1 MDILIDSRAAGRIA
15 MTRQL
20 KFDVRDSSQVG
31 GARRAAQDMAE
42 KIGLDETQA
51 GQVAIAINELGT
63 NLLKH
68 AAGGEL
74 LMRPLGDATSA
85 GIELLA
91 IDNGP
96 GMADISGSM
105 RDGFSTAG
113 SMGMGLGALS
123 RLAAAFDLFS
133 LPGKGTVVRVQIA
146 AEHAPAGRMEIGV
159 VCQPKPGEQQCGDD
173 WAFVWQQNRSMLL
186 IADGLGHGPDAHKA
200 AQVAVDV
207 VNRQAARDPASVLD
221 DIHAESRATRGAAV
235 SICAIEHE
243 RGLCRFA
250 GIGNVSCA
258 VVSGGRSRSFAALPG
273 IIGQSARKIQEF
285 SAPWPPGAL
294 LVMHSDGLATQWNL
308 GAYPGLQ
315 TRHPAVIAAVLYRD
329 FVRGRDD
336 VTVVVARDLTETR

>member
-1 MDILIDSRAAGRIA
+1 

-20 KFDVRDSSQVG
+20 KFDVRDPSQIG
-31 GARRAAQDMAE
+31 SARRAAQDMAE

-51 GQVAIAINELGT
+51 GQAAIAVTELGS
-63 NLLKH
+63 NFLKH
-68 AAGGEL
+68 AGGGEL
-74 LMRPLGDATSA
+74 LMRPLGDATSS

-96 GMADISGSM
+96 GMADIAGSM

-123 RLAAAFDLFS
+123 RLATSFDVYS

-146 AEHAPAGRMEIGV
+146 AERAPAGQMEIGV
-159 VCQPKPGEQQCGDD
+159 VCQPKPGEQRCGDD
-173 WAFVWQQNRSMLL
+173 WAFVWQQDRSMLL

-200 AQVAVDV
+200 AQVAIDV

-235 SICAIEHE
+235 SICAIEHA
-243 RGLCRFA
+243 RGLCRFS

-273 IIGQSARKIQEF
+273 IIGHSARKIQEF
-285 SAPWPPGAL
+285 SAPWPTGAL

-308 GAYPGLQ
+308 AAYPGL
-315 TRHPAVIAAVLYRD
+315 TTHHPSLIAAILYRD

-336 VTVVVARDLTETR
+336 VTVAVARDFAGTH

>member
-1 MDILIDSRAAGRIA
+1 

-20 KFDVRDSSQVG
+20 KFDISDSSQIG
-31 GARRAAQDMAE
+31 SARRAAQDMAE

-51 GQVAIAINELGT
+51 GQAAIAVTELGS
-63 NLLKH
+63 NFLKH
-68 AAGGEL
+68 AGGGQL
-74 LMRPLGDATSA
+74 LMRPLGDATGS

-91 IDNGP
+91 IDGGP
-96 GMADISGSM
+96 GMTDIAGSM

-113 SMGMGLGALS
+113 TMGTGLGALS
-123 RLAAAFDLFS
+123 RLATAFDLYS
-133 LPGKGTVVRVQIA
+133 RPGKGTVVRVQIA
-146 AEHAPAGRMEIGV
+146 GKHAPAGRMEIGV

-200 AQVAVDV
+200 AQVAIDV
-207 VNRQAARDPASVLD
+207 VNRRAARDPASVLD
-221 DIHAESRATRGAAV
+221 DIHAESRSTRGAAV
-235 SICAIEHE
+235 SLCAIEHE

-258 VVSGGRSRSFAALPG
+258 VISGERSRSFASLPG
-273 IIGQSARKIQEF
+273 IIGHSVRKIQEF

-315 TRHPAVIAAVLYRD
+315 THHPALIAAILYRD

-336 VTVVVARDLTETR
+336 VTVAVARDLAVAH